1 MTDIGKNI
9 KRILK
14 EENMTQA
21 ELARR
26 CGMPRSVISEI
37 VNGKRKIVRLDTLD
51 LIGKALNLMSPW
63 CLAWT
68 TVPHSVYAIKGEFLY
83 LTEECCYDIVECN
96 GHKIYQHPEVRDEH
110 WMTFQEILDKCGCS
124 NDGSY
129 SIVANN
135 ILEGRVFSFGNHDHD
150 LIHVVGYTNGY
161 A

>member
-14 EENMTQA
+14 KKNITQA

-26 CGMPRSVISEI
+26 AGMPRSVISEI
-37 VNGKRKIVRLDTLD
+37 VNGKRKIVRLDTLVR
-51 LIGKALNLMSPW
+51 IGDALKLMFPW
-63 CLAWT
+63 CLAWPM
-68 TVPHSVYAIKGEFLY
+68 VPPSVYTLYGQFLY
-83 LTEECCYDIVECN
+83 LTDECCYDIVECN

-124 NDGSY
+124 MDKSY
-129 SIVANN
+129 SIVAQNL
-135 ILEGRVFSFGNHDHD
+135 LEGKVFNFGNHDHD
-150 LIHVVGYTNGY
+150 LIHIVGYTNGY